1 MSVVMNWFG
10 RTTLNARVWMVMSI
24 VILGLGGQAVMS
36 ALESRDAQMRG
47 LENTLQQHVMAASA
61 IAESFHARAA
71 KGEMSD
77 SDARTAALRDIEAMR
92 WDNGSGYVF
101 AFDSTLALRMHP
113 LRHDEVGKN
122 IREDVD
128 GNGFHHYVA
137 MLEADAKDGHGF
149 TRYTQV
155 MPKTKELK
163 DKVSYS
169 GFYKPW
175 DLHFI
180 SGAYFSDIN
189 AAFQQQLRNDLLKSG
204 LVAALALFVVWF
216 SMRSIRAT
224 IGGEPR
230 DAQRIA
236 SRIAGGD
243 LRRDDAAGDVA
254 AESLLGALERMRGT
268 LSSIV
273 SEVQQGAHVV
283 STTAGEIAR
292 GNDDLSQRTQEQAS
306 SLEETAASMEEM
318 TATVR
323 QNAENAH
330 AADRLSRHA
339 RGEAEQGGAVVAQ
352 AMDAMRDIGDSSR
365 RIADIVGMIDEIAF
379 QTNLLALNAAVEA
392 ARAGEQG
399 RGFAVV
405 AAEVRRLAQSSAAAS
420 KQIKA
425 LITESGERVE
435 AGSELVSR
443 SADALRDIV
452 GSVKKVTDIV
462 AEIAA
467 ASAEQSA
474 GVDQVNV
481 AIAQIDQVTQE
492 NAALVEEAAAAAKS
506 MQDQAQSLREQ
517 VAFFTVDGGGAATA
531 VKAPAAHDLRFGEK
545 PAAPAAAADASAW
558 VEFA

>member
-1 MSVVMNWFG
+1 MSAVMNWFG
-10 RTTLNARVWMVMSI
+10 RTTLNTRVWMVMSI
-24 VILGLGGQAVMS
+24 VVLGLAGQTVMS
-36 ALESRDAQMRG
+36 GIESRSAQMRS
-47 LENTLQQHVMAASA
+47 LEHTLSQHVAAASA
-61 IAESFHARAA
+61 IADAYHERAA

-77 SDARTAALRDIEAMR
+77 AEARVAALRDIEAMR
-92 WDNGSGYVF
+92 WDGKNGYVF
-101 AFDSTLALRMHP
+101 AFDSTLALRLHP
-113 LRHDEVGKN
+113 LRHDEIGKN
-122 IREDVD
+122 IRDDVD

-137 MLEADAKDGHGF
+137 MLEADTKDGHGI

-155 MPKTKELK
+155 MPKTKELR
-163 DKVSYS
+163 DKISYS
-169 GFYKPW
+169 LLYKPW

-180 SGAYFSDIN
+180 SGAYFTDID
-189 AAFQQQLRNDLLKSG
+189 AAFRLQLEEDLAKSG
-204 LVAALALFVVWF
+204 LLAVLALFVVWF

-230 DAQRIA
+230 DAQVIA
-236 SRIAGGD
+236 SRIANGD
-243 LRRDDAAGDVA
+243 LRRENADSFTPQ
-254 AESLLGALERMRGT
+254 SLLGALERMRGT
-268 LSSIV
+268 LASIV
-273 SEVQQGAHVV
+273 TEVQQGAHIV

-292 GNDDLSQRTQEQAS
+292 GNDDLSHRTQEQAS

-323 QNAENAH
+323 QNAENAN

-339 RGEAEQGGAVVAQ
+339 RGEAERGGEVVAQ
-352 AMDAMRDIGDSSR
+352 AMDAMHDIGDSSR

-405 AAEVRRLAQSSAAAS
+405 AGEVRRLAQSSAAAS
-420 KQIKA
+420 KEIKA
-425 LITESGERVE
+425 LIVESGERVE
-435 AGSELVSR
+435 AGAELVQR
-443 SADALRDIV
+443 SAGALRDIV

-467 ASAEQSA
+467 ASAEQSS
-474 GVDQVNV
+474 GVDQVNI

-506 MQDQAQSLREQ
+506 MQDQAHALREQ
-517 VAFFTVDGGGAATA
+517 VAFFTVDGGKPVEVAEPGAQ
-531 VKAPAAHDLRFGEK
+531 DLRFGEK
-545 PAAPAAAADASAW
+545 KVTDGANAW

>member
-1 MSVVMNWFG
+1 MSAVMNWFG
-10 RTTLNARVWMVMSI
+10 RTTLNTRVWMVMSI
-24 VILGLGGQAVMS
+24 VVLGLVGQVVMS
-36 ALESRDAQMRG
+36 AVESRDAQMRS
-47 LENTLQQHVMAASA
+47 LEHALAQHVMAATA
-61 IAESFHARAA
+61 VADAFHARAE

-77 SDARTAALRDIEAMR
+77 AEARVAALRDIEAMR
-92 WDNGSGYVF
+92 WDGNNGYVF
-101 AFDSTLALRMHP
+101 AIDSGLIMRLHP
-113 LRHDEVGKN
+113 LRHDEIGKN
-122 IREDVD
+122 VGGDAD
-128 GNGFHHYVA
+128 GHGFHHYTA
-137 MLEADAKDGHGF
+137 MRDADAKDGHGF

-155 MPKTKELK
+155 MPKTNELR
-163 DKVSYS
+163 DKISYS
-169 GFYKPW
+169 ALYQPW

-180 SGAYFSDIN
+180 SGAYFTDIDQ
-189 AAFQQQLRNDLLKSG
+189 AFRQQLLRDLWKSG
-204 LVAALALFVVWF
+204 LIAALALFVVWF

-224 IGGEPR
+224 IGGEPNE
-230 DAQRIA
+230 AQRIA

-243 LRRDDAAGDVA
+243 LRNEGAADVA
-254 AESLLGALERMRGT
+254 PESLLGALERMRGT
-268 LSSIV
+268 LASIV
-273 SEVQQGAHVV
+273 AEVQQGAHVV

-318 TATVR
+318 TATVK
-323 QNAENAH
+323 QNAENAT

-339 RGEAEQGGAVVAQ
+339 RGEAERGGDVVAK

-365 RIADIVGMIDEIAF
+365 RITDIVGMIDEIAF

-405 AAEVRRLAQSSAAAS
+405 ASEVRRLAQSSAAAS
-420 KQIKA
+420 KEIKA
-425 LITESGERVE
+425 LIVESGERVE
-435 AGSELVSR
+435 AGAELVGR

-467 ASAEQSA
+467 ASSEQSA
-474 GVDQVNV
+474 GVDQVNI

-506 MQDQAQSLREQ
+506 MQDQAQSLRDQ
-517 VAFFTVDGGGAATA
+517 VAFFTVDGGKP
-531 VKAPAAHDLRFGEK
+531 VEVVPPAAQDLRFGETK
-545 PAAPAAAADASAW
+545 KKAAEAGAW
-558 VEFA
+558 AEFA

>member
-1 MSVVMNWFG
+1 MSAVMKWFG
-10 RTTLNARVWMVMSI
+10 RTTLNTRVWMVMSI
-24 VILGLGGQAVMS
+24 VVLGLVGQVVMS
-36 ALESRDAQMRG
+36 AMESRDAQMRS
-47 LENTLQQHVMAASA
+47 LEQALAQHVMTATAVA
-61 IAESFHARAA
+61 DAYHARAA

-77 SDARTAALRDIEAMR
+77 AQARTEALRVIETMR
-92 WDNGSGYVF
+92 WDGKNGYVF
-101 AFDSTLALRMHP
+101 AFDSGLALRMHP
-113 LRHDEVGKN
+113 LRHDELGKN
-122 IREDVD
+122 IRDDVD

-137 MLEADAKDGHGF
+137 MLDADTKEGHGF

-155 MPKTKELK
+155 MPKTKELR
-163 DKVSYS
+163 DKISYS
-169 GFYKPW
+169 ALYQPW

-180 SGAYFSDIN
+180 SGAYFTDID
-189 AAFQQQLRNDLLKSG
+189 AAFRQQLQGDLLKSG
-204 LVAALALFVVWF
+204 LIAVLALFVVWF

-224 IGGEPR
+224 IGGEPNE
-230 DAQRIA
+230 AQRIA

-243 LRRDDAAGDVA
+243 LRNEDMAGVA
-254 AESLLGALERMRGT
+254 PESLLGALERMRGT
-268 LSSIV
+268 LASIV
-273 SEVQQGAHVV
+273 AEVQQGAHVV
-283 STTAGEIAR
+283 STTSAEISR
-292 GNDDLSQRTQEQAS
+292 GNDDLSHRTQEQAS

-318 TATVR
+318 TATVK
-323 QNAENAH
+323 QNAENAT

-339 RGEAEQGGAVVAQ
+339 RSEAERGGEVVAQ

-405 AAEVRRLAQSSAAAS
+405 AGEVRRLAQSSAAAS
-420 KQIKA
+420 KEIKA
-425 LITESGERVE
+425 LIVESGERVE
-435 AGSELVSR
+435 TGAGLVER

-452 GSVKKVTDIV
+452 GSVNKVTDIV

-474 GVDQVNV
+474 GVDQVNI

-517 VAFFTVDGGGAATA
+517 VAFFTVDGGAPAEAA
-531 VKAPAAHDLRFGEK
+531 APAAQDLRFGERK
-545 PAAPAAAADASAW
+545 VAQDADAWA
-558 VEFA
+558 EFA

>member
-1 MSVVMNWFG
+1 MSAVTNWFG
-10 RTTLNARVWMVMSI
+10 RTTLNTRVWMVMSI
-24 VILGLGGQAVMS
+24 VVLGLVGQSVMS
-36 ALESRDAQMRG
+36 GIESRRAQMLG
-47 LENTLQQHVMAASA
+47 LEDTLGQHVAAATA
-61 IAESFHARAA
+61 IADAYHARAE

-77 SDARTAALRDIEAMR
+77 AEARVNALRDIESMR
-92 WDNGSGYVF
+92 WANGSGYVF
-101 AFDSTLALRMHP
+101 AFDSSLAMRMHP
-113 LRHDEVGKN
+113 LRHDEVGQN
-122 IREDVD
+122 IRDDVD

-137 MLEADAKDGHGF
+137 MLEADTKVGHGL

-155 MPKTKELK
+155 MPKTKELR
-163 DKVSYS
+163 DKISYS
-169 GFYKPW
+169 ELYKPW

-180 SGAYFSDIN
+180 SGAYFTDID
-189 AAFQQQLRNDLLKSG
+189 AAFRLQLEKDLAKSG
-204 LVAALALFVVWF
+204 LIAALALFVVWF

-230 DAQRIA
+230 EAHRIA

-243 LRRDDAAGDVA
+243 LRQEQGEPVVA
-254 AESLLGALERMRGT
+254 DSLLGALERMRGT
-268 LSSIV
+268 LASIV
-273 SEVQQGAHVV
+273 AEVQQGAHVV
-283 STTAGEIAR
+283 TTTAGEIAR
-292 GNDDLSQRTQEQAS
+292 GNDDLSHRTQEQAS

-318 TATVR
+318 TATVK
-323 QNAENAH
+323 QNAENAT

-339 RGEAEQGGAVVAQ
+339 RGEAEKGGEVMAQ
-352 AMDAMRDIGDSSR
+352 AMSAMHDIGDSSR

-405 AAEVRRLAQSSAAAS
+405 ASEVRRLAQSSASAS
-420 KQIKA
+420 KEIKA
-425 LITESGERVE
+425 LIVESSERVE
-435 AGSELVSR
+435 AGSALVER
-443 SADALRDIV
+443 SAGALRDIV

-517 VAFFTVDGGGAATA
+517 VAFFTVDGGKP
-531 VKAPAAHDLRFGEK
+531 VEVRAPAAQDLRFGETK
-545 PAAPAAAADASAW
+545 ATADADAW
-558 VEFA
+558 TEFA